1 MPSASTS
8 STAQI
13 QSLNESTFDPS
24 VIEYLDLNDK
34 IDKMQKDVR
43 VVKKE
48 QSNLGKSIMHYMQQ
62 EGFRKCTAENS
73 SLQLSESVQQRPLTM
88 VLLKEVFKSKFPT
101 RPDVQTQLLDAIVAS
116 RHGGNDRVRLK
127 RVKKRKTRA
136 EKLAE
141 TAAAATAPTS
151 TSSRR

>member
-1 MPSASTS
+1 
-8 STAQI
+8 
-13 QSLNESTFDPS
+13 
-24 VIEYLDLNDK
+24 
-34 IDKMQKDVR
+34 MQKEVKK
-43 VVKKE
+43 VKKE
-48 QSNLGKSIMHYMQQ
+48 QSDIGKSIMHYMQK
-62 EGFRKCTAENS
+62 EGFRKCAADNT

-116 RHGGNDRVRLK
+116 RHHGGADRIRLK

-141 TAAAATAPTS
+141 TAAATPS
-151 TSSRR
+151 SSRR